1 MNPEPFPHAV
11 LDWWFSRELLEQVA
25 AEFPHVDV
33 AGWRQYGNDN
43 EVKYEGGPA
52 MWGWAACEYFDHLD
66 CRIPDLQ
73 EMFGIDDLVMEFVGG
88 GYHLIPPGGRLA
100 MHADFNHS
108 PDTGYCRRLNALT
121 YLNPEW
127 DDPGGWLRLGA
138 DGKIAL
144 APEMGRTVIFAT
156 SATSWHGHPEPTL
169 TRWRKS
175 IAAYFFTE
183 EHAPDCDRRQR
194 STVWL

>member
-1 MNPEPFPHAV
+1 MNAEPFPHEV
-11 LDWWFSRELLEQVA
+11 IDWWFDAELLEAVA
-25 AEFPHVDV
+25 DEIPSPDV
-33 AGWRQYGNDN
+33 PGWRQYGNDN
-43 EVKYEGGPA
+43 EVKYEGPPE
-52 MWGWAACEYFDHLD
+52 MWGLRTFEYFDVLEK
-66 CRIPDLQ
+66 RTGQLGA
-73 EMFGIDDLVMEFVGG
+73 MFGIDGLSIEFVGG

-100 MHADFNHS
+100 MHSDFNHS
-108 PDTGYCRRLNALT
+108 PDTGDCRRLNVLT
-121 YLNPEW
+121 YLNPGW

-138 DGKIAL
+138 DGNITL

-156 SATSWHGHPEPTL
+156 SATSWHGHPEPTR

-183 EHAPDCDRRQR
+183 EHAPDCDRSQR